1 MRLLCV
7 GDVVGRSGRRVVQE
21 HLPRLIEDLKI
32 DFVVL
37 NGENAAGG
45 FGITETICGELLD
58 MGADVVTTGNHVWDQ
73 REALVFIERQH
84 RLLRPLNYPAGTP
97 GRGANVFTA
106 KNGARVLVMNAMGRI
121 FMDAMDDPFAAIEKE
136 LESCRLGH
144 EVDAVIV
151 DFHAEA
157 TSEKL
162 ALAHF
167 LDGRVSA
174 LFGTHTHI
182 PTADHQVLAGGSA
195 YMSDLGMCGD
205 YDSVIG
211 MDKEEPL
218 RRFLTKIPSGRF
230 EAASGEAT
238 FSALA
243 VEIDDASGLAGAAA
257 PVRIGGRLA
266 PALPAFWSA

>member
-1 MRLLCV
+1 M
-7 GDVVGRSGRRVVQE
+7 VGRSGRTAVWDR
-21 HLPRLIEDLKI
+21 LPGLISDFRL
-32 DFVVL
+32 DFVIV

-45 FGITETICGELLD
+45 FGITEDIYRQTIEA
-58 MGADVVTTGNHVWDQ
+58 GADVVTTGNHVWDQ

-211 MDKEEPL
+211 MKKEVPIDRF
-218 RRFLTKIPSGRF
+218 RRKMPGDRLGP
-230 EAASGEAT
+230 ADGEGTLCAVFVETDNAT
-238 FSALA
+238 
-243 VEIDDASGLAGAAA
+243 GLARRVEAVRVGPRLANAIPVVAAA
-257 PVRIGGRLA
+257 
-266 PALPAFWSA
+266 